1 MYAVQNKDEHDIHIL
16 GRKSVEVTGV
26 SSVESFDTG
35 AFSLITCAGPLIIQ
49 GSNLHMKT
57 LDLQTGVV
65 IIEGTVTSLSYTV
78 PKDKKR
84 KLTGAL
90 FR

>member
-1 MYAVQNKDEHDIHIL
+1 
-16 GRKSVEVTGV
+16 
-26 SSVESFDTG
+26 VESFDTS
-35 AFSLITCAGPLIIQ
+35 AFSLITCAGPLTIQ
-49 GSNLHMKT
+49 GSNLHMKH

-65 IIEGTVTSLSYTV
+65 VIEGTVTSLSYTV

-84 KLTGAL
+84 KLSGAL